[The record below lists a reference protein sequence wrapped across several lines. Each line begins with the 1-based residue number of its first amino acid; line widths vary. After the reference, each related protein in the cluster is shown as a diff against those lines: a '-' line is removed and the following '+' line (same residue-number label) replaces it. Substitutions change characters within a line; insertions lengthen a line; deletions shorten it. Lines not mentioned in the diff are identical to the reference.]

1 MFDSAG
7 NRADSSLR
15 SLHNLLVMASVG
27 MLLQI
32 GACNK
37 KAAPPEALPRTFA
50 SPEDAGKALAD
61 ATKSQNQ
68 KEIMII
74 LGPGS
79 ADIISTGDAA
89 QDKASFEGFARAY
102 QVMNR
107 WRKLGDGS
115 ELLLVGADNQA
126 FPISLI
132 KDPTGQW
139 HFDAGAGKEEIL
151 VRRIGRDEI
160 VAIDVSATLADA
172 QAQYFSQKHDGVKQ
186 YAQKFISDAG
196 QQNGLYW
203 QSPQGSPRSPLGP
216 LVAFATEE
224 GLTIKPES
232 TQPFYGYYF
241 RQLGLQGSAA
251 KGGAKP
257 YVVNG
262 RMTNGFAYVAYP
274 AKYDDTGIKTFIVNQ
289 NGVVYEKNLGK
300 NTADVAKAMTEFNP
314 DNTWTALK

>member
-7 NRADSSLR
+7 NRAESSLR
-15 SLHNLLVMASVG
+15 SLRNLLLTASVG
-27 MLLQI
+27 MLLSI

-61 ATKSQNQ
+61 VAKSQNQ
-68 KEIMII
+68 EEIVII

-89 QDKASFEGFARAY
+89 QDKASFQGFARAY
-102 QVMNR
+102 EVMNR
-107 WRKLGDGS
+107 WRKLEDGS

-126 FPISLI
+126 FPIPL
-132 KDPTGQW
+132 KKNPAGQW

-151 VRRIGRDEI
+151 ARRIGRDEI
-160 VAIDVSATLADA
+160 VAIDASAALADA

-186 YAQKFISDAG
+186 YAQKFISDVG
-196 QQNGLYW
+196 EQNGLYW

-232 TQPFYGYYF
+232 TRPFYGYYF
-241 RQLGLQGSAA
+241 RPLKLQGPAA

-274 AKYDDTGIKTFIVNQ
+274 AKYDETGIKTFIVNQ
-289 NGVVYEKNLGK
+289 NGLVYEKNLGK